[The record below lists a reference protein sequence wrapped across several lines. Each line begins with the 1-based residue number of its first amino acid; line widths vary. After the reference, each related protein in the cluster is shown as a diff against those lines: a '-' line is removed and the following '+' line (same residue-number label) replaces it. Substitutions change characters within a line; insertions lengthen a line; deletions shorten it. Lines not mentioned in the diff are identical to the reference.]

1 MVTISILYPN
11 LPGSRFDLAYYV
23 ERHMPRA
30 MALLRQHPGYRGVS
44 VERGLGGAAPGT
56 EAAYTA
62 MCHFKFESQ
71 DAFMSAFMPHAAEL
85 QGDMVNYSEVA
96 PIIQVSDVLILG
108 N

>member
-11 LPGSRFDLAYYV
+11 LPGSRFDLTYYV

-30 MALLRQHPGYRGVS
+30 MALLSQHSGYRGVS

-85 QGDMVNYSEVA
+85 QSDMVNYSEAA
-96 PIIQVSDVLILG
+96 PIIQVSDVLIFG
-108 N
+108 A